1 MTMLPTEY
9 SMCDQDNDLIVRS
22 NQHEFVERT
31 NANPLLDFCL
41 DDLTHKE
48 RDALESELNLAA
60 GLQQALLPRQDS
72 SDPGWQICYHY
83 APAGLLSGDYCDFFE
98 SNSGLFFL
106 LGDVSGKGVAASMLK
121 SHLHATFRSLADSD
135 PPLDIMV
142 EAANRIFSQITLA
155 GQFATLVVGRAERDG
170 GVEFVSAGHPP
181 VLHLRKDAVRH
192 ESATGIPLGV
202 FDGFRFPSRRLSLDP
217 GDMLLLYTDGLTES
231 CNSAEEEYGFRRIK
245 RVARQHLR
253 TTPSK
258 LISEC
263 LSDHRDFQAGAKQVD
278 DLTLLVI
285 RRTG

>member
-1 MTMLPTEY
+1 M
-9 SMCDQDNDLIVRS
+9 VRS
-22 NQHEFVERT
+22 NEHEFVEHT

-60 GLQQALLPRQDS
+60 CLQQALLPRHDS

-181 VLHLRKDAVRH
+181 VLHLRKDTARH

-202 FDGFRFPSRRLSLDP
+202 FDGVRFPSRRLSLDP

-231 CNSAEEEYGFRRIK
+231 CNSAGEEYGFRRIK
-245 RVARQHLR
+245 RVATQHLR

-263 LSDHRDFQAGAKQVD
+263 LSDHRNFQAGAKQVD

-285 RRTG
+285 RRTR

>member
-1 MTMLPTEY
+1 
-9 SMCDQDNDLIVRS
+9 
-22 NQHEFVERT
+22 
-31 NANPLLDFCL
+31 
-41 DDLTHKE
+41 
-48 RDALESELNLAA
+48 
-60 GLQQALLPRQDS
+60 
-72 SDPGWQICYHY
+72 
-83 APAGLLSGDYCDFFE
+83 
-98 SNSGLFFL
+98 
-106 LGDVSGKGVAASMLK
+106 
-121 SHLHATFRSLADSD
+121 
-135 PPLDIMV
+135 MV

-181 VLHLRKDAVRH
+181 VLHLRKDTARH

-202 FDGFRFPSRRLSLDP
+202 FDGVRFPSRRLSLDP

-231 CNSAEEEYGFRRIK
+231 CNSAGEEYGFRRIK

-263 LSDHRDFQAGAKQVD
+263 LSDHRNFQSGGKQVD